1 MIENIMLFFALRKGD
16 IELLKRHDGY
26 VFIDFMLSI
35 FIIMLLSGTL
45 LPLVSTLNEN
55 ITREHD
61 RIKLYQMLYQMLYQT
76 VQSKSNE
83 PKYDVKRY
91 KYLEFNTKVC
101 MKDELKN
108 EKICIEK

>member
-1 MIENIMLFFALRKGD
+1 MLFFASRKGD
-16 IELLKRHDGY
+16 IELLKQHDGY

-45 LPLVSTLNEN
+45 LPLVTTLNEN
-55 ITREHD
+55 ISREHD
-61 RIKLYQMLYQMLYQT
+61 RIKLYQMLYQT
-76 VQSKSNE
+76 VQSKSIE
-83 PKYDVKRY
+83 PKYDVERY
-91 KYLEFNTKVC
+91 KYLKFNTKVC

>member
-1 MIENIMLFFALRKGD
+1 MLFFASRKGD

-26 VFIDFMLSI
+26 AFIDFMLSI

-45 LPLVSTLNEN
+45 LPLVTTLNEN

-61 RIKLYQMLYQMLYQT
+61 RIKLYQLLYQT
-76 VQSKSNE
+76 VKSKSTE

-91 KYLEFNTKVC
+91 KYLEFTTKVC

>member
-1 MIENIMLFFALRKGD
+1 MKESIMLFFASRKGD

-45 LPLVSTLNEN
+45 LPLVTTLNEN

-61 RIKLYQMLYQMLYQT
+61 RIKLYQLLYQT
-76 VQSKSNE
+76 VQSKSTE

-91 KYLEFNTKVC
+91 KYLEFTTKGC

>member
-1 MIENIMLFFALRKGD
+1 MLKQ
-16 IELLKRHDGY
+16 HDGY

-45 LPLVSTLNEN
+45 LPLVTTLNEN
-55 ITREHD
+55 ISREHD
-61 RIKLYQMLYQMLYQT
+61 RIKLYQMLYQT
-76 VQSKSNE
+76 VQSKSIE
-83 PKYDVKRY
+83 PKYDVERY
-91 KYLEFNTKVC
+91 KYLKFNTKVC

>member
-1 MIENIMLFFALRKGD
+1 MLFFASRKGD

-45 LPLVSTLNEN
+45 LPLVTTLNEN
-55 ITREHD
+55 ISREHD
-61 RIKLYQMLYQMLYQT
+61 RIKLYQMLYQT
-76 VQSKSNE
+76 VQSKSIE

-91 KYLEFNTKVC
+91 KYLKFNTKVC

-108 EKICIEK
+108 EKICIEE